1 MSEKP
6 IGRSP
11 VELTRSAIASGN
23 GGDYDAMMA
32 FFGPESSVDMTGVG
46 LGRYSGP
53 PAIRRFFEE
62 WIGSCEEIEF
72 RLEEVHDLG
81 DGVVFASI
89 EQEARPTGTDGFLR
103 LRYAAVY
110 LWVDGVSMK
119 VAHFQRPDE
128 ARAAAERLAE
138 ERG

>member
-1 MSEKP
+1 MSEKRM
-6 IGRSP
+6 GRSA
-11 VELTRSAIASGN
+11 VELTRNAIASGN

-32 FFGPESSVDMTGVG
+32 FYGPESSVDMTGVG
-46 LGRYSGP
+46 LGQYSGP

-62 WIGSCEEIEF
+62 WIGSCDEIEF

-81 DGVVFASI
+81 NGVVLASI
-89 EQEARPTGTDGFLR
+89 EQEARPSGTHSFLR

-110 LWVDGVSMK
+110 LWVDGASLQVT
-119 VAHFQRPDE
+119 HFRQLDE
-128 ARAAAERLAE
+128 ARVAAERLAA